1 MPDEQSPNPDLARLG
16 LQAAAAAVERMLEL
30 GRSAASG
37 LRVPLAPNGEAPVG
51 NGFTGAPPDETPAA
65 GEAPDLTAL
74 SRRLRADS
82 ERLVELYASW
92 TRALVD
98 GAASLVEQ
106 ASGLPTAPGGAGHET
121 LTLGPVAAGTTTAA
135 SAWLHVLDGPPAP
148 HAALHAT
155 DLVAHDGSCL
165 PGGAVTCAP
174 PSLETDTSRTTTEV
188 TVSARVPAGTGPGV
202 YHGHLLARGL
212 PEVALALRVEV
223 VA

>member
-1 MPDEQSPNPDLARLG
+1 MPDDQPSNSDLARLG

-30 GRSAASG
+30 GRTAASG
-37 LRVPLAPNGEAPVG
+37 LRVPLAANGEAPVG
-51 NGFTGAPPDETPAA
+51 NGFTGAPPDEPV
-65 GEAPDLTAL
+65 GSDVPDLTGL

-106 ASGLPTAPGGAGHET
+106 ASGLPTAQGGGANET
-121 LTLGPVAAGTTTAA
+121 LALGPVAAGTATAA

-148 HAALHAT
+148 PSELHAS

-165 PGGAVTCAP
+165 PGASVTCTP
-174 PSLETDTSRTTTEV
+174 PSLHTDSNRTTTEV
-188 TVSARVPAGTGPGV
+188 VVSARVPVGTSPGI

-212 PEVALALRVEV
+212 PEVALALRLEV
-223 VA
+223 VS

>member
-1 MPDEQSPNPDLARLG
+1 MPDEPSSGPDLARLG
-16 LQAAAAAVERMLEL
+16 LQAAAAAVERMLEM

-51 NGFTGAPPDETPAA
+51 NGFASVPSEDGSA
-65 GEAPDLTAL
+65 GDAPDLTVL

-98 GAASLVEQ
+98 GAATLVEQ
-106 ASGLPTAPGGAGHET
+106 ASGLPTAHGDAGPGT
-121 LTLGPVAAGTTTAA
+121 LILGPVAAGTATSA

-148 HAALHAT
+148 ASALHAT
-155 DLVAHDGSCL
+155 DLVAHDGARV
-165 PGGAVTCAP
+165 PGVAVTCAP
-174 PSLETDTSRTTTEV
+174 PSLETDSSRTTTEV
-188 TVSARVPAGTGPGV
+188 VVSAQVPPGTGPGV

-212 PEVALALRVEV
+212 PEVALALRLEV

>member
-1 MPDEQSPNPDLARLG
+1 MPDDQSPSPDLARLG
-16 LQAAAAAVERMLEL
+16 LQAAAAAVERMLEV

-37 LRVPLAPNGEAPVG
+37 LRVPLAPNGDAPIS
-51 NGFTGAPPDETPAA
+51 NGFAGAPSEEGDG

-92 TRALVD
+92 TRAVVD

-106 ASGLPTAPGGAGHET
+106 ASGLPTAHGDAGRET
-121 LTLGPVAAGTTTAA
+121 LILGPAAAGTTTST

-148 HAALHAT
+148 SSALHAT
-155 DLVAHDGSCL
+155 DLVAHDGACV
-165 PGGAVTCAP
+165 PGGAVICAP
-174 PSLETDTSRTTTEV
+174 PSVETGSTRTTTEV
-188 TVSARVPAGTGPGV
+188 TVSARVPAGTRPGV

-212 PEVALALRVEV
+212 PEVALALRLEV

>member
-1 MPDEQSPNPDLARLG
+1 MPDDRSPNPDLARLG

-37 LRVPLAPNGEAPVG
+37 LRVPLAPNGEPPVG
-51 NGFTGAPPDETPAA
+51 NGFTGAPPDEPPAPD
-65 GEAPDLTAL
+65 APDLAAL

-106 ASGLPTAPGGAGHET
+106 ASGLPTAHGGAGHET
-121 LTLGPVAAGTTTAA
+121 LILGPAAAGTTTSA

-148 HAALHAT
+148 TSALHAT
-155 DLVAHDGSCL
+155 DLVAHDGSCV
-165 PGGAVTCAP
+165 PGAAVTCAP
-174 PSLETDTSRTTTEV
+174 PSLETDSTRTTTEV
-188 TVSARVPAGTGPGV
+188 TVSARVPPGAGPGV
-202 YHGHLLARGL
+202 YHGHLLASGL
-212 PEVALALRVEV
+212 PEVALALRLEV